1 MKIINII
8 VALLPWPIKRL
19 ILVQFYNYKLHPKSY
34 IGLSYIFPKNLRMEE
49 GSHIGHLNLAIHL
62 EKMVLKKGARIG
74 RGNWITGFP
83 INSSSKHFA
92 HQKDRVPEL
101 LLGEESAITKN
112 HHIDCTNR
120 ISIGA
125 FTTIAGYQSQ
135 FLTHSINIETGIQ
148 DSYPI
153 TIGSYCF
160 IGTNVVVL
168 GGANLP
174 SYAVL
179 GAKSLL
185 NHPFENEY
193 RLYGGVPAVEIKS
206 INTSA
211 EYFNRKVGF
220 VN

>member
-8 VALLPWPIKRL
+8 VALLPWPIKRW
-19 ILVQFYNYKLHPKSY
+19 ILVQFYLYNLHPKSY
-34 IGLSYIFPKNLRMEE
+34 IGLSYIFPKNLIMEE
-49 GSHIGHLNLAIHL
+49 GSQIGHLNLAIHL
-62 EKMVLKKGARIG
+62 EKMLLKRGARIG

-83 INSSSKHFA
+83 IKSSTKHFA

-135 FLTHSINIETGIQ
+135 FLTHSINIEKGIQ

-153 TIGSYCF
+153 NIGNYCF

-185 NHPFENEY
+185 NNHFETEY
-193 RLYGGVPAVEIKS
+193 RLYGGVPAKEIKS
-206 INTSA
+206 ISNSA
-211 EYFNRKVGF
+211 QYFKRTTGF
-220 VN
+220 VS